1 MEKMGEKKKKINKIR
16 TDNYNNESQKKKK
29 IFFLQTCSSYSDII
43 IVPFIAFS
51 ISLSEL
57 IKI

>member
-1 MEKMGEKKKKINKIR
+1 MGEKKKKINKIR